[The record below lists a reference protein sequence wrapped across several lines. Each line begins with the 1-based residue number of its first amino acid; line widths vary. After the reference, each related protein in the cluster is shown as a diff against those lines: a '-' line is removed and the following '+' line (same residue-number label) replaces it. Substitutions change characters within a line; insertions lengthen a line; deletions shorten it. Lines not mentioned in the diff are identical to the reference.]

1 MAASNA
7 SRALRQE
14 YTKLRDITRKRVTR
28 LKDANLLDQSSL
40 KRYEKEIPRARDLTD
55 KEIRRELGIMRRN
68 LYSKPSG
75 SLKGVQEIQR
85 RHEEAVAD
93 EKERLKAK
101 LQNQKDKLK
110 EQQEAASPA
119 GRPGSSSPAPEPD
132 DDDEGEDYEI
142 TYDSDV
148 IEYADRVFN
157 LTNNIMALLRAF
169 HLDEAYYRL
178 TGSSG
183 AKDENQASYDKLS
196 DQVRTWL
203 DESPGNRDEYK
214 FKAFRDIIG
223 PELAKYDEG
232 VEIVERTKTSSR
244 RRSTGKIRALGDAL
258 TETITGEIR
267 TERNQKAAARKA
279 DRKARKG

>member
-1 MAASNA
+1 MATSNA
-7 SRALRQE
+7 ARALRQE
-14 YTKLRDITRKRVTR
+14 YTKLRDITRKRVNR
-28 LKDANLLDQSSL
+28 LKEANLLDQSSL

-55 KEIRRELGIMRRN
+55 KEIKRELGIMKRN

-75 SLKGVQEIQR
+75 SLKGVQEIQK

-132 DDDEGEDYEI
+132 DEDEDYEI

-196 DQVRTWL
+196 DQVRSWL
-203 DESPGNRDEYK
+203 DESPGNRDDYK

-223 PELAKYDEG
+223 PELAAYDEG

-244 RRSTGKIRALGDAL
+244 RRSIGKIRALGDAL

>member
-1 MAASNA
+1 MATSNA
-7 SRALRQE
+7 ARALRQE
-14 YTKLRDITRKRVTR
+14 YTKLRDITRKRVNR
-28 LKDANLLDQSSL
+28 LKEANLLDQSSL

-55 KEIRRELGIMRRN
+55 KEIKRELGIMKRN

-101 LQNQKDKLK
+101 LQAQKDSTK
-110 EQQEAASPA
+110 EPQEA
-119 GRPGSSSPAPEPD
+119 PD
-132 DDDEGEDYEI
+132 DEDEDADYVL
-142 TYDSDV
+142 TYDNDV
-148 IEYADRVFN
+148 VEYADRVFN

-196 DQVRTWL
+196 DQVRSWL

-223 PELAKYDEG
+223 PELAAYDEG